1 MIKWIFIGLLVFI
14 YSCKSVS
21 YSAIDGNVDERIKTF
36 SVSTFQSRAANAP
49 ASYSQLFTEALKDQ
63 LLNQTRLNLV
73 QKTGDVRFEG
83 DVTSY
88 RVSPIAVSGDNAEQN
103 RLTITISV
111 KFVNMIDPE
120 KNFEATFSR
129 FSDFSADQ
137 DLASV
142 EATLL
147 DDINEQLTLDI
158 FNKAFGDW

>member
-1 MIKWIFIGLLVFI
+1 MIKWILIGLLFFVT
-14 YSCKSVS
+14 SCKSVK
-21 YSAIDGNVDERIKTF
+21 YSAIDGTVDERIKTF

-73 QKTGDVRFEG
+73 QSNGDVRFEG
-83 DVTSY
+83 DVVSY
-88 RVSPIAVSGDNAEQN
+88 KVSPIAVSGDNAAQN
-103 RLTITISV
+103 RLTISISV
-111 KFVNMIDPE
+111 KFVNMIEPE
-120 KNFEATFSR
+120 KNFQSSFSR
-129 FSDFSADQ
+129 FADFSADQ